1 MTSRTFLPSQA
12 ITTRIQQQ
20 QQLVEKSNGK
30 ADSKYC
36 VDKGAVF
43 FINGIY
49 LPTKPTALR
58 YNLENLINVQT
69 IYSEASRGNL
79 SFSFAFSMTHVI

>member
-49 LPTKPTALR
+49 LPTKPTALS
-58 YNLENLINVQT
+58 NLENLINVQT

>member
-43 FINGIY
+43 
-49 LPTKPTALR
+49 L
-58 YNLENLINVQT
+58 
-69 IYSEASRGNL
+69 
-79 SFSFAFSMTHVI
+79 